1 MANIAQGAACLA
13 VFFLAKSE
21 KLKGLSG
28 ASGVSAVLGITEPA
42 IFGVNLRLRWPFF
55 IGIGTAAIGGALIAL
70 FNIKA
75 VALGAAGFLGVVS
88 IDAPDMVM
96 FLVCAVVTFFIA
108 FGAAIAYGLYLVRR
122 NGSIDPDATAAPVP
136 AGTTKAEAE
145 APAEFSNDSTIIQAP
160 LTGEAIALS
169 SVSDAMFASGKLGS
183 GVAIVPTKGQ
193 LVSPVSGKIV
203 VAFPSGHAFAV
214 RTKAEDGSN
223 VDILMHIGFD
233 TVNLNG
239 THFNSLKKQGDE
251 VQAGELLCEF
261 DIDAIK
267 AAGYEVTTP
276 IVVSNYKKTG
286 PVNTYGLGEIEAG
299 ANLLNVAIKETVPAT
314 P

>member
-1 MANIAQGAACLA
+1 
-13 VFFLAKSE
+13 
-21 KLKGLSG
+21 
-28 ASGVSAVLGITEPA
+28 
-42 IFGVNLRLRWPFF
+42 
-55 IGIGTAAIGGALIAL
+55 
-70 FNIKA
+70 
-75 VALGAAGFLGVVS
+75 
-88 IDAPDMVM
+88 
-96 FLVCAVVTFFIA
+96 
-108 FGAAIAYGLYLVRR
+108 
-122 NGSIDPDATAAPVP
+122 
-136 AGTTKAEAE
+136 
-145 APAEFSNDSTIIQAP
+145 
-160 LTGEAIALS
+160 AIALS

-267 AAGYEVTTP
+267 AAG
-276 IVVSNYKKTG
+276 
-286 PVNTYGLGEIEAG
+286 
-299 ANLLNVAIKETVPAT
+299 
-314 P
+314 